1 MIGIL
6 IVAHGSLGESLIQ
19 CAVHVLGERPL
30 QLEQLGVTIR
40 DDVNV
45 VMARAQELVA
55 TLDKGQ
61 GVLVLSDI
69 YGATPCNVVCSI
81 LKPGR
86 VEGLAGVS
94 LPMLIRALTY
104 RDETLSTLVEKAR
117 SGGADGIVYITPE
130 VCSVTTKRTNHK

>member
-19 CAVHVLGERPL
+19 CAIHVLGERPL
-30 QLEQLGVTIR
+30 HLQQLGVTIQ

-45 VMARAQELVA
+45 VTARAQELVA
-55 TLDKGQ
+55 QLDSGQ
-61 GVLVLSDI
+61 GVLILSDM
-69 YGATPCNVVCSI
+69 YGATPCNVVCGL
-81 LKPGR
+81 LKPGQ

-104 RDETLSTLVEKAR
+104 RDEPLSTLVEKAR
-117 SGGADGIVYITPE
+117 SGGWDGILYITPE